1 MFEKL
6 KESLSKFSSGSVDKK
21 AVKELIKDLQR
32 SLIQSDVNVKLVFD
46 LSKKIE
52 QRALVD
58 KTPSGLTK
66 REYIINIVYDELV
79 SFLGEKKAEISL
91 GKQKILLLGLFGS
104 GKTTSAVKIANL
116 YKSRGFSVGIIG
128 CDTWR
133 PAALG
138 QLKQSAEKVGVDVF
152 GMDSEKNPVKIVKK
166 GMKEFSGRDV
176 VILDSA
182 GRSAMDSQLS
192 DELGD
197 IDKVFKA
204 DEKLLVMSADIGQ
217 SAQKQA
223 EEFDKIVGL
232 TGVVVTKMDSSAK
245 AGGVL
250 SACHTA
256 GVKVYLMGIGEKV
269 GDIEFYDPVRFVSR
283 LLGMGD
289 IEALLEKAKEAIDP
303 EDAMAMLKSGDFN
316 FDSFSTQIEAVG
328 KMGSLDKIL
337 DMLPFGNKLNI
348 PKGVLDV
355 QQDKMKDWKI
365 IIGSMTKEER
375 KDSELFKKARRSRF
389 ERIAKGSGKPL
400 DDVRELY
407 AHFNKTRK
415 MLRQM
420 KGLKDMGDVSD
431 GKVDESKMKKLMSK
445 MLKGKFS

>member
-1 MFEKL
+1 MTVFVGV
-6 KESLSKFSSGSVDKK
+6 LS
-21 AVKELIKDLQR
+21 
-32 SLIQSDVNVKLVFD
+32 
-46 LSKKIE
+46 
-52 QRALVD
+52 
-58 KTPSGLTK
+58 
-66 REYIINIVYDELV
+66 
-79 SFLGEKKAEISL
+79 
-91 GKQKILLLGLFGS
+91 GKGGVA
-104 GKTTSAVKIANL
+104 KTTSVVNM
-116 YKSRGFSVGIIG
+116 
-128 CDTWR
+128 
-133 PAALG
+133 AA
-138 QLKQSAEKVGVDVF
+138 AMNYF
-152 GMDSEKNPVKIVKK
+152 
-166 GMKEFSGRDV
+166 GRDV
-176 VILDSA
+176 VIVDSA
-182 GRSAMDSQLS
+182 GRSALDPQLS

-223 EEFDKIVGL
+223 DEFDKIVGL

-245 AGGVL
+245 GGGVL

-256 GVKVYLMGIGEKV
+256 GVKVYLIGTGEKV

-289 IEALLEKAKEAIDP
+289 IEALLEKAKEAIEP
-303 EDAMAMLKSGDFN
+303 EDAMDMLKSGDLN
-316 FDSFSTQIEAVG
+316 FDAFCKQMEAVG

-355 QQDKMKDWKI
+355 QQDKMKNWKI
-365 IIGSMTKEER
+365 IITSMTKEER
-375 KDSELFKKARRSRF
+375 KDSELFKKSRRSRF
-389 ERIAKGSGKPL
+389 ERIAKGSGKSL

-407 AHFNKTRK
+407 AHFNKTKK

-431 GKVDESKMKKLMSK
+431 GKVDENKMKKLMSK
-445 MLKGKFS
+445 MLKGKMGF